1 MTGVTGVMFAVKAAF
16 NILET
21 ARNIA
26 EARASRFDFDVVFTP
41 LPAGNPLDLARQ
53 HLSKSENWGASGQHN
68 HLLSEFADCILDQGD
83 FGRFIDPEA
92 PQERQTQLCIALN
105 SAFSAAVA
113 EEELKRFQSVDTLQR
128 WVDNDAGRRDR
139 ARLILRMSGLALDY
153 ISTHTH
159 RLGLRGQ
166 AQTIVGAISDSIAGH
181 IERNKATIIET
192 AFTKGAG
199 ARIAEALLTTS
210 LEIAE
215 TRPELFSDKDSVQAL
230 VRSAISPF
238 RELNAA
244 NASLDLNATQ
254 RLMKIREVL
263 RGPVATGVIQ
273 TLYDYRRDVFDG
285 DYPERGSAAGI
296 VTDALFEGL
305 VAETS
310 EQGTLASIFTP
321 GFFVRTYPNVLQAVS
336 ASPEAFIRGS
346 GQHIELG
353 REFLTGLMQSL
364 SAVESRPQLAQHIF
378 QMGMEMT
385 RRHAR
390 VYLVDE
396 ARAALNAEL
405 AERLDATDSPWAL
418 TQIKIL
424 SHIADGMITHFEAKG
439 IDLSVLSRPTEQSFL
454 LDLVSIVAEQVALT
468 PGMILGDDVNPEV
481 VNIARGVAAFIANEH
496 ASLISRADWQR
507 VSAHAISLAMANPET
522 LFSLDASDPE
532 DALAVTLVQQLL
544 TTAQASLT
552 AQADGSAPL
561 NRQPGQ
567 ILFGRTLADAMMT
580 TLDLA
585 TSHARQLATDSGQTA
600 LNDFI
605 LQLNTLATAQG
616 VEQLSSQDW
625 LFAFRWF
632 LSDVVSTGQT
642 SVSSDTILSAVET
655 MRKGRAMTSST
666 AADPFDFD
674 HVRTPT
680 GQPEV
685 YYQPVPPRGAE
696 G

>member
-26 EARASRFDFDVVFTP
+26 EARASRFDFEVVFSP
-41 LPAGNPLDLARQ
+41 LPDGNPLDLARQ
-53 HLSKSENWGASGQHN
+53 HLSKSENWGRSGQHN
-68 HLLSEFADCILDQGD
+68 HILNDFADCILDQGE
-83 FGRFIDPEA
+83 FGRFIDPDA
-92 PQERQTQLCIALN
+92 PHERQTQLCLALN
-105 SAFSAAVA
+105 SAFSATVA
-113 EEELKRFQSVDTLQR
+113 ADELKQFQSVDTLQR

-139 ARLILRMSGLALDY
+139 ARLILRMSGLALDF
-153 ISTHTH
+153 ISSHTH
-159 RLGLRGQ
+159 RLGLRGH
-166 AQTIVGAISDSIAGH
+166 AQTIVGAISDSIAAH
-181 IERNKATIIET
+181 IDRHKSTIIDT

-238 RELNAA
+238 RELNSA
-244 NASLDLNATQ
+244 NAALDLNATQ
-254 RLMKIREVL
+254 RLLKIRDVL

-273 TLYDYRRDVFDG
+273 TLYEHRRDVFDG

-310 EQGTLASIFTP
+310 ESGQLASIFTP

-336 ASPEAFIRGS
+336 ASPEAFVRGS

-364 SAVESRPQLAQHIF
+364 SAVDSRPQLAQQIF

-390 VYLVDE
+390 VYLVNE
-396 ARAALNAEL
+396 ARAALSAEL
-405 AERLDATDSPWAL
+405 AERLDSTDAPWAL
-418 TQIKIL
+418 VQIKIL
-424 SHIADGMITHFEAKG
+424 SHIADGMISHFEAKG
-439 IDLSVLSRPTEQSFL
+439 LDPSILSRPSEQDFL
-454 LDLVSIVAEQVALT
+454 LDLVGLVAEQVSLT

-481 VNIARGVAAFIANEH
+481 VNIARGVAAFIANDH

-507 VSAHAISLAMANPET
+507 VSAHAVSLAMANPET
-522 LFSLDASDPE
+522 LFSLDTTDPE
-532 DALAVTLVQQLL
+532 DALAVTLVQQVLAS
-544 TTAQASLT
+544 AQASLT

-567 ILFGRTLADAMMT
+567 ILFGRTLAEALMA

-585 TSHARQLATDSGQTA
+585 TSHARQLATESGQA
-600 LNDFI
+600 SLNQFI
-605 LQLNTLATAQG
+605 EQLNALATVQG

-625 LFAFRWF
+625 LYAFRWF
-632 LSDVVSTGQT
+632 LSDVVSTGQA
-642 SVSSDTILSAVET
+642 SVSSEMILSAVET
-655 MRKGRAMTSST
+655 MRKGRAMASS
-666 AADPFDFD
+666 APMDPFEFD

-680 GQPEV
+680 GDPEI
-685 YYQPVPPRGAE
+685 YYQPVPPQGAE

>member
-26 EARASRFDFDVVFTP
+26 EARASRFDFEVVFSP
-41 LPAGNPLDLARQ
+41 LPDGNPLDLARQ
-53 HLSKSENWGASGQHN
+53 HLSKSANWGDSGQHN
-68 HLLSEFADCILDQGD
+68 HILADFADCILDQGD
-83 FGRFIDPEA
+83 FGRFIDPDA
-92 PQERQTQLCIALN
+92 PDERQTQLCLALN
-105 SAFSAAVA
+105 SAFSATVA
-113 EEELKRFQSVDTLQR
+113 EEELKQFQSVDTLQR

-139 ARLILRMSGLALDY
+139 ARLILRMSGLALEF
-153 ISTHTH
+153 ISSHTH

-166 AQTIVGAISDSIAGH
+166 AQTIVGAISDSIAAH
-181 IERNKATIIET
+181 IERNKSTIIET

-215 TRPELFSDKDSVQAL
+215 TRPELFSDKASVQAL

-238 RELNAA
+238 RELNSA
-244 NASLDLNATQ
+244 NAALDLNATQ

-273 TLYDYRRDVFDG
+273 TLYEHRRDVFDG

-305 VAETS
+305 VAETGES
-310 EQGTLASIFTP
+310 GRLASIFTP
-321 GFFVRTYPNVLQAVS
+321 GFFVRTYPDVLQAVS
-336 ASPEAFIRGS
+336 ASPEAFVRGS

-390 VYLVDE
+390 VYLVAE
-396 ARAALNAEL
+396 ARAALSAEL

-418 TQIKIL
+418 VQIKIL
-424 SHIADGMITHFEAKG
+424 SHIADGMISHFEAKG
-439 IDLSVLSRPTEQSFL
+439 LDPSILSRPTEQDFL
-454 LDLVSIVAEQVALT
+454 LDLVGLVAEQVSHT

-507 VSAHAISLAMANPET
+507 VSAHAVSLAMANPET
-522 LFSLDASDPE
+522 LFSLDATDPE
-532 DALAVTLVQQLL
+532 DALAVTLVQQVLSS
-544 TTAQASLT
+544 AQASLT

-567 ILFGRTLADAMMT
+567 ILFGRTLAEALMA

-585 TSHARQLATDSGQTA
+585 TSHARQLATESGRNA
-600 LNDFI
+600 LNQFI
-605 LQLNTLATAQG
+605 EQLNALATVQG
-616 VEQLSSQDW
+616 IEQLSSQDW

-632 LSDVVSTGQT
+632 LSDVVSTGQA
-642 SVSSDTILSAVET
+642 SVSSDMILSAVET
-655 MRKGRAMTSST
+655 MRKGRAMASST
-666 AADPFDFD
+666 PTDPFDFD

-680 GQPEV
+680 GDPEV
-685 YYQPVPPRGAE
+685 YYQPVPPQGAE